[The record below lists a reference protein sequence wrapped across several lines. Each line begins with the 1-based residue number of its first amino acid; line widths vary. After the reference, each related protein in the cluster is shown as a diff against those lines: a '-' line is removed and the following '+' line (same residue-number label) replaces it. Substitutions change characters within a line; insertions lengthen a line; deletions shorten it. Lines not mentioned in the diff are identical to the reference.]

1 MLASSR
7 MTGRNG
13 GTQRTIYVS
22 LRRDEGIPPYKY
34 DLCAACSA
42 KAAGTQCAPLRSI
55 QSKNMCSSLMNQI
68 TNCVNQIKKL
78 CLTHQQGGREKSRP
92 PCFVFF
98 TILIIQRSYTHRG
111 CGSAS
116 SSCRGTFR
124 QCRTQLPSPAHAWPC
139 WDRTSTRQYRRG
151 GAGQ

>member
-7 MTGRNG
+7 MTGCNG

-42 KAAGTQCAPLRSI
+42 KAAGTQCAPLRSL

-68 TNCVNQIKKL
+68 LLMFVKDFFLKVAQKKGRTKR
-78 CLTHQQGGREKSRP
+78 THQ
-92 PCFVFF
+92 
-98 TILIIQRSYTHRG
+98 I
-111 CGSAS
+111 
-116 SSCRGTFR
+116 
-124 QCRTQLPSPAHAWPC
+124 
-139 WDRTSTRQYRRG
+139 
-151 GAGQ
+151 AGFETMM

>member
-42 KAAGTQCAPLRSI
+42 KAAGTQCPPTVPAEQKYVLFLNESNHKLCQP
-55 QSKNMCSSLMNQI
+55 N
-68 TNCVNQIKKL
+68 KKL

-92 PCFVFF
+92 PCFVLF